1 MIALLALGVGLL
13 AVAVLAVALTELLIR
28 RADIGAGLV
37 LGAAV
42 LNAVLL
48 DQVPAPQLGGMR
60 IQVYD
65 VLFALLLAAGTL
77 RLLRVRRFT
86 GFQRCLVLLALLLLL
101 SLARGATV
109 FGIEHS
115 VAESRLYLP
124 FVSAALYFATFPPSN
139 ALNDRIG
146 KLWLAMSV
154 PMMVLVSLRWLA
166 VFGGIDVGVPAPEF
180 GADAAVKVIDGPY
193 TFFLACAVVLTAP
206 YWPLRGP
213 RARRLTL
220 FGALLL
226 LFVVL
231 LNRRTAWLALLAGV
245 AVVILRERR
254 LGARAAMLV
263 ATVALVTVGLYLAF
277 PGAGPGTGPGTEPV
291 AQSAAGTGTLE
302 WRIQGWSELYAAWS
316 TDPTHWVIGQPFG
329 TGFTRNVLGSE
340 DQGEP
345 HNFYF
350 STLLRMGLVG
360 ILSLIALTGGLL
372 RALWRSPARGG
383 GLLGPGLFPAL
394 LTMQVIWF
402 ITWVPGLEQGIITGL
417 AVGLA
422 ARGVRGGQ
430 LAFPHADRG
439 RPGTRRAASGRHDH
453 RPGTETDSGRHPGS
467 RQGAALMRGGVLLIC
482 HGRR

>member
-1 MIALLALGVGLL
+1 MIGLLALGVGLV
-13 AVAVLAVALTELLIR
+13 AVAVVAVALTEVLVR

-48 DQVPAPQLGGMR
+48 DQVPAPALGGMR
-60 IQVYD
+60 LQVYD
-65 VLFALLLAAGTL
+65 VVFALLLAAGTL

-86 GFQRCLVLLALLLLL
+86 GFQRCLVLMSLLLLV
-101 SLARGATV
+101 SLARGVTA

-124 FVSAALYFATFPPSN
+124 FVSAAVYFATFPPSN

-146 KLWLAMSV
+146 RLWLAMSV
-154 PMMVLVSLRWLA
+154 PMMVLVCLRWLA
-166 VFGGIDVGVPAPEF
+166 VFGGIDVGVPAAEF

-220 FGALLL
+220 LGAVLL

-245 AVVILRERR
+245 AVVMLRERR

-263 ATVALVTVGLYLAF
+263 ATVALITVGLYLAL
-277 PGAGPGTGPGTEPV
+277 PEAGPGTETV
-291 AQSAAGTGTLE
+291 AQPAAVTGTLE
-302 WRIQGWSELYAAWS
+302 WRIQGWSGLYASWS
-316 TDPTHWVIGQPFG
+316 TDPIHWVIGQPFG
-329 TGFTRNVLGSE
+329 SGFARKVLGSE
-340 DQGEP
+340 VQAEP

-350 STLLRMGLVG
+350 STLLRTGLMGVLA
-360 ILSLIALTGGLL
+360 LLALTGGLL
-372 RALWRSPARGG
+372 RALWRIPARGD
-383 GLLGPGLFPAL
+383 GLLGQGVFPAL
-394 LTMQVIWF
+394 LTMQIIWF
-402 ITWVPGLEQGIITGL
+402 IPWVPGLEQGIITGL

-430 LAFPHADRG
+430 LAFPCAG
-439 RPGTRRAASGRHDH
+439 RWTPGETPAGVWPTRSPAGEWTAPAGTRGFREAVA
-453 RPGTETDSGRHPGS
+453 
-467 RQGAALMRGGVLLIC
+467 MV
-482 HGRR
+482 HGRVLRIRHGGA

>member
-1 MIALLALGVGLL
+1 MIGLLALGVGLL
-13 AVAVLAVALTELLIR
+13 AVAVLAVALTELLVR

-37 LGAAV
+37 LGAVV

-48 DQVPAPQLGGMR
+48 DQVPAPQIGGMR
-60 IQVYD
+60 LQVYD

-124 FVSAALYFATFPPSN
+124 FVSAALYFASFPPSN

-146 KLWLAMSV
+146 KLWLVMSV
-154 PMMVLVSLRWLA
+154 PMMVLVCLRWLA
-166 VFGGIDVGVPAPEF
+166 VFGGIDVGVPAAEF

-220 FGALLL
+220 LGAVLL

-245 AVVILRERR
+245 AVVMLRERR

-263 ATVALVTVGLYLAF
+263 ATVALVTVGLYLAL
-277 PGAGPGTGPGTEPV
+277 PGAGPATGPRTEPV
-291 AQSAAGTGTLE
+291 AQSAGGTGTLE
-302 WRIQGWSELYAAWS
+302 WRIQGWSELYAGWS

-329 TGFTRNVLGSE
+329 TGFARNVLGSE

-350 STLLRMGLVG
+350 STLLRMGLIGV
-360 ILSLIALTGGLL
+360 LLLIALTGGLL
-372 RALWRSPARGG
+372 RALWRIPARGG

-394 LTMQVIWF
+394 LVMQVIWF

-422 ARGVRGGQ
+422 AAGVRGGQ
-430 LAFPHADRG
+430 LAFPHPERWTIRSAPG
-439 RPGTRRAASGRHDH
+439 GVRPSRLPAGDGTDPAGTREQ
-453 RPGTETDSGRHPGS
+453 P
-467 RQGAALMRGGVLLIC
+467 
-482 HGRR
+482 